1 MLQASAKI
9 RFTEMPIESATCCE
23 KAVARIAIPARVNL
37 KKSGKR
43 TSRSATLAM
52 L

>member
-1 MLQASAKI
+1 M
-9 RFTEMPIESATCCE
+9 RFTEMPMESATCCE
-23 KAVARIAIPARVNL
+23 KAVARMAMPARVNL
-37 KKSGKR
+37 KKSAKR